1 MRGRLI
7 EGVLQRR
14 RWLLLPIYAGLAA
27 LLAVLTI
34 VFLI

>member
-1 MRGRLI
+1 MMGRLVD
-7 EGVLQRR
+7 GLLRRR

-34 VFLI
+34 VVLI